1 MLSLTLIYIVVQS
14 VTVYA
19 LGIRLVDV
27 TPSKKRTQRRTTVAF
42 S

>member
-1 MLSLTLIYIVVQS
+1 MLSLTIIYIVVQS
-14 VTVYA
+14 ITVYT

-27 TPSKKRTQRRTTVAF
+27 TPKRTQRRTTVAF